1 VGTDLVVAIPLANLP
16 GLICLGAG
24 MVDDSTYK
32 PFTRLRTSHLAI
44 KPSRSAHFKG
54 LDSMDLVFKP
64 LLAAT
69 KFGFDLN

>member
-54 LDSMDLVFKP
+54 LDSMDFGIQALV
-64 LLAAT
+64 
-69 KFGFDLN
+69 GGY